1 MRAITFRAWDKKTNQ
16 MYSVIE
22 MGWRDGFGVRIGY
35 LENHSWG
42 SRPRELNE
50 VELMQFTGLKDK
62 NGKEI
67 YEGDIVQDSSIYRA
81 PFWQYK
87 IAWNDS
93 KAGWL
98 AFPLDDAN
106 YGFGLS
112 MEGAKTLEVIG
123 NIYENHKTSQKSG
136 SGGLNNK

>member
-1 MRAITFRAWDKKTNQ
+1 MREIKFRAWNMDFPR
-16 MYSVIE
+16 MIYFGLFEIE
-22 MGWRDGFGVRIGY
+22 NGLFGEGDDM
-35 LENHSWG
+35 W
-42 SRPRELNE
+42 ELTD
-50 VELMQFTGLKDK
+50 LPIMQFTGLHDK

-81 PFWQYK
+81 PFWQYR

-112 MEGAKTLEVIG
+112 IEGAKTLEVIG
-123 NIYENHKTSQKSG
+123 NICEAKKE
-136 SGGLNNK
+136 K

>member
-1 MRAITFRAWDKKTNQ
+1 MTDTMMTGTVKDVGGREVTTREIKFRAWDKVKQKMFMIFDNSSLDWFLPTWKDR
-16 MYSVIE
+16 Y
-22 MGWRDGFGVRIGY
+22 
-35 LENHSWG
+35 
-42 SRPRELNE
+42 E
-50 VELMQFTGLKDK
+50 VMQFTGLLDK

-87 IAWNDS
+87 IAWNNE

-112 MEGAKTLEVIG
+112 MEGAETLEVIG
-123 NIYENHKTSQKSG
+123 NIYET
-136 SGGLNNK
+136 